1 MLDRVLHSRY
11 QVQQLLGKKT
21 ILARDRHTTQL
32 VIIKL
37 ISVPSLQ
44 ANEFISQVTSKIALL
59 GQLSHPSLPKYL
71 DSFEIDSPQGHII
84 AIVRPY
90 LSAQP
95 LEAYLNSIQFLGEQ
109 DLKQIAKYL
118 LEILSYLHQQ
128 DVPLSHGNIKLSNIL
143 FDAQSSR
150 FYLVDFAFESEPF
163 TTDLQDLGKT
173 LISLATGIKYRYTP
187 EKFEQKTN
195 LSAFF
200 IYWLK
205 RLSNSHPD
213 YHFRSVTEAL
223 ASLYSCQ
230 LILVS
235 SGNLTK
241 PYGSEV
247 SVYKKDNLLQIKIAS
262 KTKQKFLNNFKT
274 QLKQFLPSLFFT
286 IILLTIIGIYDLKF
300 VAFLLPI
307 VLIFLLN
314 LISSNFSWPL
324 LKSFWKG
331 ELDLKITSKKVS
343 LSQKL
348 WGLKFKLTA
357 DVASSEI
364 YSLIRRN
371 LTVTMQGENLT
382 INPPCLALIAN
393 HREYIITASEDVSEA
408 ELDWLAQ
415 QLSDWLRLPITRM

>member
-21 ILARDRHTTQL
+21 ILARDRHTTQS

-37 ISVPSLQ
+37 IPIPSIQ
-44 ANEFISQVTSKIALL
+44 TSEFIGQITSKINLL
-59 GQLSHPSLPKYL
+59 RQLSHPSLPKYL
-71 DSFEIDSPQGHII
+71 DNFEIESPQGRII

-95 LEAYLNSIQFLGEQ
+95 LDAYFNSIQFLGEQ
-109 DLKQIAKYL
+109 ELKEIAKYL

-143 FDAQSSR
+143 FDSQSSR
-150 FYLVDFAFESEPF
+150 FYLVDFALDSDSP
-163 TTDLQDLGKT
+163 TTDLQDLGKV
-173 LISLATGIKYRYTP
+173 LISLSTGIKYGYIP
-187 EKFEQKTN
+187 ENFEQKTN

-205 RLSNSHPD
+205 RLSNPYQD
-213 YHFRSVTEAL
+213 YYFRSVTEAL

-262 KTKQKFLNNFKT
+262 KTKQKFLNNIKT
-274 QLKQFLPSLFFT
+274 HLGQFLPSLVFT
-286 IILLTIIGIYDLKF
+286 VILLTIVGIYDLKL
-300 VAFLLPI
+300 VAFLIPI
-307 VLIFLLN
+307 VLIVLLN
-314 LISSNFSWPL
+314 LISSSFSWQL
-324 LKSFWKG
+324 CKSFWKG
-331 ELDLKITSKKVS
+331 ELVLDITSKKVS
-343 LSQKL
+343 LFQKL

-357 DVASSEI
+357 DAASSEI
-364 YSLIRRN
+364 HSLLRRN
-371 LTVTMQGENLT
+371 VTVTMQGENLT
-382 INPPCLALIAN
+382 IVPPCLALIAN
-393 HREYIITASEDVSEA
+393 YREYIITASEDVSEA

>member
-37 ISVPSLQ
+37 ISVPRGQGSQ
-44 ANEFISQVTSKIALL
+44 FIEEITGKIALL
-59 GQLSHPSLPKYL
+59 RQLSHPSLPKYL
-71 DSFEIDSPQGHII
+71 DSFEIDSSQEAII

-95 LEAYLNSIQFLGEQ
+95 VENYLNSSYLLAEQ

-128 DVPLSHGNIKLSNIL
+128 DVPINHGNIKLSNIL
-143 FDAQSSR
+143 FDTQSHR
-150 FYLVDFAFESEPF
+150 FYLVDFAFDSDSP
-163 TTDLQDLGKT
+163 TTDLQDLGKS
-173 LISLATGIKYRYTP
+173 LISLATGIKHRYIP
-187 EKFEQKTN
+187 ENFEQKTN

-205 RLSNSHPD
+205 RLSNSPPD
-213 YHFRSVTEAL
+213 SHFRSVTEAL

-235 SGNLTK
+235 IGNLTK

-247 SVYKKDNLLQIKIAS
+247 TVYKKDNLLQIKIAS
-262 KTKQKFLNNFKT
+262 KTKQKFFNNLKT
-274 QLKQFLPSLFFT
+274 QLRQFLPSLFFT
-286 IILLTIIGIYDLKF
+286 IILLTIVGIYDLKL
-300 VAFLLPI
+300 VAFLIPI
-307 VLIFLLN
+307 ILIFLLN
-314 LISSNFSWPL
+314 LISSSLSWQL
-324 LKSFWKG
+324 WKSFWQG
-331 ELDLKITSKKVS
+331 ELELKITPKKVS
-343 LSQKL
+343 LYQKL
-348 WGLKFKLTA
+348 WGLKFKLNA
-357 DVASSEI
+357 DAASSEI
-364 YSLIRRN
+364 YSLLRRN
-371 LTVTMQGENLT
+371 VTVTMQGENVN
-382 INPPCLALIAN
+382 IIPPSLVLVAN

-415 QLSDWLRLPITRM
+415 QLSDWLRLPITRI

>member
-11 QVQQLLGKKT
+11 QVQQVLGKKT

-37 ISVPSLQ
+37 IPVPRGQGSQ
-44 ANEFISQVTSKIALL
+44 FIGEITGKIALL
-59 GQLSHPSLPKYL
+59 RQLSHPSLPKYL
-71 DSFEIDSPQGHII
+71 DIFEIDSSQEQII

-95 LEAYLNSIQFLGEQ
+95 LENYLNSGYLLAEQ

-128 DVPLSHGNIKLSNIL
+128 DLPINHGNIKLSNIL
-143 FDAQSSR
+143 FDTQSHR
-150 FYLVDFAFESEPF
+150 FYLVDFAFDSDSP

-173 LISLATGIKYRYTP
+173 Y
-187 EKFEQKTN
+187 

-205 RLSNSHPD
+205 RLSNSPPD
-213 YHFRSVTEAL
+213 SHFRSVTEAL

-235 SGNLTK
+235 IGNLTK

-247 SVYKKDNLLQIKIAS
+247 TVYKTDNLLQIKIAS
-262 KTKQKFLNNFKT
+262 KTKQKFFNNLKT
-274 QLKQFLPSLFFT
+274 QLRQFLPSLFFT
-286 IILLTIIGIYDLKF
+286 IILLTIVAIYDLKL
-300 VAFLLPI
+300 VAFLIPI
-307 VLIFLLN
+307 ILIFLLN
-314 LISSNFSWPL
+314 LISSSLSWQL
-324 LKSFWKG
+324 CKSFWQG
-331 ELDLKITSKKVS
+331 ELELKITPKKVS
-343 LSQKL
+343 LYQKL
-348 WGLKFKLTA
+348 WGLKFKPTA
-357 DVASSEI
+357 DAANWEI
-364 YSLIRRN
+364 YSLLRRN
-371 LTVTMQGENLT
+371 VTVTMQGENVN
-382 INPPCLALIAN
+382 IIPPSLVLVAN

-415 QLSDWLRLPITRM
+415 QLSDWLRLPITRI

>member
-21 ILARDRHTTQL
+21 ILARDRHTTQS

-37 ISVPSLQ
+37 IPIPSIQ
-44 ANEFISQVTSKIALL
+44 TSEFIGQITSKINLL
-59 GQLSHPSLPKYL
+59 RQLSHPSLPKYL
-71 DSFEIDSPQGHII
+71 DNFEIESPQGRII
-84 AIVRPY
+84 AVVRPY

-95 LEAYLNSIQFLGEQ
+95 LDAYFNSIQFLGEQ
-109 DLKQIAKYL
+109 ELKEIAKYL

-143 FDAQSSR
+143 FDSQSSR
-150 FYLVDFAFESEPF
+150 FYLVDFALDSDSP
-163 TTDLQDLGKT
+163 TTDLQDLGKV
-173 LISLATGIKYRYTP
+173 LISLSTGIKYSYIP
-187 EKFEQKTN
+187 ENFEQKTN

-205 RLSNSHPD
+205 RLSNPYQD
-213 YHFRSVTEAL
+213 YYFRSVTEAL

-262 KTKQKFLNNFKT
+262 KTKQKFLNNIKT
-274 QLKQFLPSLFFT
+274 HLGQFLPSLVFT
-286 IILLTIIGIYDLKF
+286 VILLTIVGIYDLKL
-300 VAFLLPI
+300 VAFLIPI

-314 LISSNFSWPL
+314 LISSSFSWQL
-324 LKSFWKG
+324 CKSFWQG
-331 ELDLKITSKKVS
+331 ELVLDITSKKVS
-343 LSQKL
+343 LFQKL

-357 DVASSEI
+357 DAASSEI
-364 YSLIRRN
+364 HSLLRRN
-371 LTVTMQGENLT
+371 VTVTMQGENLT
-382 INPPCLALIAN
+382 IVPPCLALIAN
-393 HREYIITASEDVSEA
+393 YREYIITASEDVSEA
-408 ELDWLAQ
+408 ELD
-415 QLSDWLRLPITRM
+415 

>member
-37 ISVPSLQ
+37 IPIPSIQ
-44 ANEFISQVTSKIALL
+44 TSEFIGQVTSKINLL
-59 GQLSHPSLPKYL
+59 RQLSHPSLPKYL
-71 DSFEIDSPQGHII
+71 DNFEIESPQGQII

-109 DLKQIAKYL
+109 ELKEIAKYL

-143 FDAQSSR
+143 FDSQSSR
-150 FYLVDFAFESEPF
+150 FYLVDFALDSDSP
-163 TTDLQDLGKT
+163 TTDLQDLGKV
-173 LISLATGIKYRYTP
+173 LISLSTGIKYSYIP
-187 EKFEQKTN
+187 ENFEQKTN

-205 RLSNSHPD
+205 RLSNPYQD
-213 YHFRSVTEAL
+213 YYFRSVTEAL

-230 LILVS
+230 LILVT

-247 SVYKKDNLLQIKIAS
+247 NVYKKDNFLQIKIAS
-262 KTKQKFLNNFKT
+262 KTKQKFLNNIKT
-274 QLKQFLPSLFFT
+274 QLKQSFPSLFFT
-286 IILLTIIGIYDLKF
+286 IILLTIIGIYDLKL
-300 VAFLLPI
+300 VAFLIPI

-314 LISSNFSWPL
+314 LISSSFSWQL
-324 LKSFWKG
+324 CKSFYQG
-331 ELDLKITSKKVS
+331 ELVLDITSKKVS
-343 LSQKL
+343 LAKKL

-357 DVASSEI
+357 DASSSEI

-371 LTVTMQGENLT
+371 VTVTMQGENLT
-382 INPPCLALIAN
+382 IVPPCLALTAN
-393 HREYIITASEDVSEA
+393 YREYIITASEDVSEA